1 MQKIYIAL
9 DKDAQKDAVKFCE
22 QLMNEGKEIYLVDLE
37 DKDPSEM
44 GFKAITNLIQ
54 KTTPLDQYGLMA
66 KKLQFV

>member
-1 MQKIYIAL
+1 MPIRSFNPTEIAKL
-9 DKDAQKDAVKFCE
+9 K

-54 KTTPLDQYGLMA
+54 KTTPLSQYDLMA